1 MPALHLGID
10 RLIRR
15 DIRPDLLARLT
26 GGRIGMLTND
36 LALTS
41 GLVRGREALA
51 ATGFSFARLFGPEHG
66 LSGRARE
73 GEHVGDLRDPVTGVE
88 VRSLYGDAV
97 RPSASDLDDLDVV
110 LVDLPDVGARFYTY
124 IWTMSHLLEA
134 CADAG
139 VAVVVLDR
147 PNPLGGR
154 LDRAE
159 GPMLDEGAQSLVG
172 RWTMPIRH
180 GLTIGELARHW
191 VRTRGID
198 VELEVVEVA
207 GLTRDAAIGGG
218 ESTWMPPSPNLPSPT
233 TTLLY
238 PGTCL
243 AEGVNVSEGR
253 STAVPFRVI
262 AAPFIDGERYASA
275 VNAAGLPGLAAVP
288 YGFTPLVRDHAGE
301 ACEGIILHVTGAD
314 ALRPVSAG
322 VRLLSL
328 IEELH
333 PGALVERSLVP
344 MPGES
349 DWSPLE
355 KLFGVR
361 GAFAQIVAGEWDDP
375 ARLAV
380 PDWADAVADDLL
392 YV

>member
-1 MPALHLGID
+1 MKLGID
-10 RLIRR
+10 RLLQHDLPEPLAAKLRR
-15 DIRPDLLARLT
+15 S
-26 GGRIGMLTND
+26 RIGMLTND

-41 GLVRGREALA
+41 QLTRGRASLA
-51 ATGFSFARLFGPEHG
+51 DAGWSLDLLFGPEHG
-66 LSGRARE
+66 LDGRARE
-73 GEHVGDLRDPVTGVE
+73 GELVSGGVDRVTGIP
-88 VRSLYGDAV
+88 VRSLYGADV
-97 RPSASDLDDLDVV
+97 RPAPEDLSGLDVV

-124 IWTMSHLLEA
+124 IWTMSHMLEA

-139 VAVVVLDR
+139 VSVVVLDR

-154 LDRAE
+154 LDQAE
-159 GPMLDEGAQSLVG
+159 GPMLDEAAQSLVG
-172 RWTMPIRH
+172 RWSMPIRH

-198 VELEVVEVA
+198 VELDVVAVDGWER
-207 GLTRDAAIGGG
+207 TQTAIGRQ
-218 ESTWMPPSPNLPSPT
+218 ELTWMPPSLNLPSAA

-262 AAPFIDGERYASA
+262 GAPFIDAEDYAWAVSA
-275 VNAAGLPGLAAVP
+275 LELPGLAASP
-288 YGFTPLVRDHAGE
+288 YGFTPLVRDHAGQ
-301 ACEGIILHVTGAD
+301 ACEGVILHVTDAE
-314 ALRPVSAG
+314 ALRPVHTG

-328 IEELH
+328 LAELY
-333 PGALVERSLVP
+333 PDSLVERSLVP

-355 KLFGVR
+355 KLFGVH
-361 GAFAQIVAGEWDDP
+361 GAFAQIVAGQWNDP
-375 ARLAV
+375 ASLAV
-380 PDWADAVADDLL
+380 PRWAAAVEADLL

>member
-1 MPALHLGID
+1 MLLGID
-10 RLIRR
+10 RLIRH
-15 DIRPDLLARLT
+15 DIPPGLLPRLT
-26 GGRIGMLTND
+26 GGRLGMLTND

-41 GLVRGREALA
+41 DLLRGRQAMAE
-51 ATGFSFARLFGPEHG
+51 TGWRFTRLFGPEHG

-73 GEHVGDLRDPVTGVE
+73 GELVADLSDPVTGVE

-97 RPSASDLDDLDVV
+97 RPAASDLADLDVM
-110 LVDLPDVGARFYTY
+110 LIDLPDVGARFYTY
-124 IWTMSHLLEA
+124 IWTMSHVLEA

-154 LDRAE
+154 LERAE
-159 GPMLDEGAQSLVG
+159 GPMLDEAAQSLVG
-172 RWTMPIRH
+172 RWSIPIRH

-198 VELEVVEVA
+198 VELEVVEVS
-207 GLTRDAAIGGG
+207 GLRRDAAIGGG
-218 ESTWMPPSPNLPSPT
+218 ERTWMPPSPNLPSPT
-233 TTLLY
+233 TALLY

-262 AAPFIDGERYASA
+262 AAPFIDGERYA
-275 VNAAGLPGLAAVP
+275 AAIAAADLAGIAAVP

-301 ACEGIILHVTGAD
+301 PCEGVILHITDAD
-314 ALRPVSAG
+314 ALRPVHAG

-333 PGALVERSLVP
+333 PGTLEERSLIP

-361 GAFAQIVAGEWDDP
+361 GAFAQITGGEWNDP
-375 ARLAV
+375 ARFAV
-380 PDWADAVADDLL
+380 PEWADAVAADLL
-392 YV
+392 YS

>member
-1 MPALHLGID
+1 MHLGID

-15 DIRPDLLARLT
+15 DIRPDLLARLA
-26 GGRIGMLTND
+26 GARLGMVTND

-41 GLVRGREALA
+41 DLRRGREPLTEAGWTL
-51 ATGFSFARLFGPEHG
+51 TRLFGPEHG

-73 GEHVGDLRDPVTGVE
+73 GEHVGDLVDPVTGVE

-97 RPSASDLDDLDVV
+97 RPAASDLADLDVM
-110 LVDLPDVGARFYTY
+110 LIDLPDVGARFYTY
-124 IWTMSHLLEA
+124 VWTMSHVLEA

-159 GPMLDEGAQSLVG
+159 GPMLDERAQSLVG
-172 RWTMPIRH
+172 RWSMPIRH

-198 VELEVVEVA
+198 VELEVIEVA

-218 ESTWMPPSPNLPSPT
+218 EATWMPPSPNLPSPT

-275 VNAAGLPGLAAVP
+275 INAADLLGLVAVP

-301 ACEGIILHVTGAD
+301 ACEGVILHVTDAE
-314 ALRPVSAG
+314 ALRPVHAG
-322 VRLLSL
+322 ARMLSL
-328 IEELH
+328 IEEIH

-355 KLFGVR
+355 KLFGVQ
-361 GAFAQIVAGEWDDP
+361 GAFSQIVAGEWNDP
-375 ARLAV
+375 ARFAV
-380 PDWADAVADDLL
+380 PEWADAVAADLL
-392 YV
+392 YR

>member
-1 MPALHLGID
+1 MLLGID

-15 DIRPDLLARLT
+15 DLRPELLARLT
-26 GGRIGMLTND
+26 GSRIGMVTND

-41 GLVRGREALA
+41 DLRRGRQPMVEA
-51 ATGFSFARLFGPEHG
+51 GWEIARLFGPEHG

-73 GEHVGDLRDPVTGVE
+73 GELVDDVLDPVTGVE

-97 RPSASDLDDLDVV
+97 RPAAADLADLDVM
-110 LVDLPDVGARFYTY
+110 LIDLPDVGARFYTY
-124 IWTMSHLLEA
+124 IWTMSHVLEA
-134 CADAG
+134 CAEAG

-147 PNPLGGR
+147 PNPIGGR

-159 GPMLDEGAQSLVG
+159 GPMLDERAQSLVG
-172 RWTMPIRH
+172 RWSMPIRH

-198 VELEVVEVA
+198 VELEVVEVD
-207 GLTRDAAIGGG
+207 GWSRDAPAHAAEG
-218 ESTWMPPSPNLPSPT
+218 TWMPPSPNLPSPT
-233 TTLLY
+233 TALLY

-262 AAPFIDGERYASA
+262 AAPFLDGERYAAAIAA
-275 VNAAGLPGLAAVP
+275 VGLPGIAAVP

-301 ACEGIILHVTGAD
+301 ACEGVILHVTDAE
-314 ALRPVSAG
+314 ALRPVHTGA
-322 VRLLSL
+322 RLLSL
-328 IEELH
+328 IEEIH
-333 PGALVERSLVP
+333 PGALEERALVP

-355 KLFGVR
+355 KLFGVE
-361 GAFAQIVAGEWDDP
+361 GAFRQIVGGEWNDP
-375 ARLAV
+375 ERFAV
-380 PDWADAVADDLL
+380 PGWRDAVAEDLL
-392 YV
+392 YR

>member
-1 MPALHLGID
+1 MLLGID
-10 RLIRR
+10 RLVRR

-26 GGRIGMLTND
+26 GTRIGMVTND

-41 GLVRGREALA
+41 DLRRGRQSLAEADWIF
-51 ATGFSFARLFGPEHG
+51 TRLFGPEHG

-73 GEHVGDLRDPVTGVE
+73 GELVGDLTDPVTGVE
-88 VRSLYGDAV
+88 VRSLYGDDV
-97 RPSASDLDDLDVV
+97 RPSAADLADFDVM
-110 LVDLPDVGARFYTY
+110 LIDLPDVGARFYTY
-124 IWTMSHLLEA
+124 IWTMSHVLEA

-159 GPMLDEGAQSLVG
+159 GPMLDERAQSLVG
-172 RWTMPIRH
+172 RWSMPIRH

-191 VRTRGID
+191 VRTRRID
-198 VELEVVEVA
+198 VDLDVIEVE
-207 GLTRDAAIGGG
+207 GWSRDAPIGGG

-275 VNAAGLPGLAAVP
+275 IAAAELPGLVAVP

-301 ACEGIILHVTGAD
+301 ACEGVILHITDAE
-314 ALRPVSAG
+314 ALRPVHAG
-322 VRLLSL
+322 ARLLSL
-328 IEELH
+328 IEEIH
-333 PGALVERSLVP
+333 PGALRERSLIP

-349 DWSPLE
+349 DWTPLE
-355 KLFGVR
+355 KLFGVKR
-361 GAFAQIVAGEWDDP
+361 AFAQITAGEWNAP
-375 ARLAV
+375 AAFAV
-380 PDWADAVADDLL
+380 PEWADAVAEDLL
-392 YV
+392 YA

>member
-1 MPALHLGID
+1 MLLGID

-15 DIRPDLLARLT
+15 DIRPDLLARLE
-26 GGRIGMLTND
+26 GGRIGMVTND

-41 GLVRGREALA
+41 DLRRGRQPLA
-51 ATGFSFARLFGPEHG
+51 ETGWRFTRLFGPEHG

-73 GEHVGDLRDPVTGVE
+73 GELVEDLVDPVTGVE

-97 RPSASDLDDLDVV
+97 RPAASDLADLDV
-110 LVDLPDVGARFYTY
+110 LLIDLPDVGARFYTY
-124 IWTMSHLLEA
+124 IWTMSHVLEA

-147 PNPLGGR
+147 PNPIGGR

-159 GPMLDEGAQSLVG
+159 GPMLDERAQSLVG
-172 RWTMPIRH
+172 RWSMPIRH

-198 VELEVVEVA
+198 VELEVVTVE
-207 GLTRDAAIGGG
+207 GWYRDAARRVDEG
-218 ESTWMPPSPNLPSPT
+218 TWMPPSPNLPSPT
-233 TTLLY
+233 TALLY

-262 AAPFIDGERYASA
+262 AAPFIDAERYA
-275 VNAAGLPGLAAVP
+275 AAIVAAELPGIAAVP
-288 YGFTPLVRDHAGE
+288 YGFTPLVRDHAGD
-301 ACEGIILHVTGAD
+301 ACEGVILHVTDAE
-314 ALRPVSAG
+314 ALRPVRTG

-328 IEELH
+328 IEEVH
-333 PGALVERSLVP
+333 PGALEERSLVP

-349 DWSPLE
+349 DWTPLE
-355 KLFGVR
+355 KLFGVK
-361 GAFAQIVAGEWDDP
+361 GAFAQIIGGEWDDP

-380 PDWADAVADDLL
+380 PGWRDAVAEDLL